1 MKRLLVQEY
10 NICFTTVERR
20 ALAGQVTSEGDL
32 SLPELPDPSLQ
43 PGILPTQVR
52 SQPWGIREVGSVMRC
67 KCKKIRRIKL

>member
-1 MKRLLVQEY
+1 MKRLLMQEY

-20 ALAGQVTSEGDL
+20 APAGQVTSEGDL

-52 SQPWGIREVGSVMRC
+52 S
-67 KCKKIRRIKL
+67 